1 MHGVHRLEHAEERA
15 AHDRLAQRAARACR
29 GGGVRARARVRVR
42 VGVRAVTRE
51 PPPQAQHMVS
61 AEKSASS

>member
-1 MHGVHRLEHAEERA
+1 MPG
-15 AHDRLAQRAARACR
+15 ACTYPVPR
-29 GGGVRARARVRVR
+29 QGRVRVRVRVRVRARVRVR